1 MKNPLSPKRK
11 ELVLNLIKSNSK
23 YRPNY
28 YLNSYSSWK
37 KGANKFLLLRD
48 ILTALSLKEGKH
60 FLTGNDAPR
69 GGYTGNY
76 IKLLPLGKR
85 LKVIR
90 DLKKEIA

>member
-1 MKNPLSPKRK
+1 MKNPISPKRK

-23 YRPNY
+23 YHPNY

-48 ILTALSLKEGKH
+48 ILTELSLKEGKH